1 MTGTGG
7 TTRAMQFGQWL
18 GRRWLG
24 FLRFEERVLMWLER
38 TGAPM
43 PISKILCWRLKVV
56 IIVALLY
63 VAFWITLFVIFITA
77 GACSVI
83 YSNSSIDMTD
93 KHPQWRDGLSGF
105 GLYDERGIRIDP
117 YDPDEMP

>member
-24 FLRFEERVLMWLER
+24 FLRFEERVLMWLQR
-38 TGAPM
+38 TGVPI
-43 PISKILCWRLKVV
+43 PISKILCWILKVV

-63 VAFWITLFVIFITA
+63 VAFWITLIVLFIATGAIGVIR
-77 GACSVI
+77 GHV
-83 YSNSSIDMTD
+83 DL
-93 KHPQWRDGLSGF
+93 PEWRYGPEGY
-105 GLYDERGIRIDP
+105 GYYENGIRTD
-117 YDPDEMP
+117 YGRLFEDDD